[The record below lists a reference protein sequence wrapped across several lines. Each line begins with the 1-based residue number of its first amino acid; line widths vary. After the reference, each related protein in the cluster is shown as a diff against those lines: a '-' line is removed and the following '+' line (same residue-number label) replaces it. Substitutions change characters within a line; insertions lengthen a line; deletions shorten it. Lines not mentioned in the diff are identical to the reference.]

1 MSTFAEMMAAAR
13 ASRPTVDVP
22 VLLIAEL
29 VAEKARLEAVI
40 AADDGDE
47 RLGALSPADEA
58 REALEGLAARAGEG
72 MIVLRF
78 TQLPGDAWAAIA
90 GRHLPRTDNLV
101 DQSHGFNF
109 DAATDEAATYVD
121 ESGHP
126 YGVRLDGDEEVPLT
140 AAEYAELRT
149 TVSGHEVTEI
159 RNGVWG
165 LNVFLPKKKLDTLGK
180 AFGAAA
186 RSAKN

>member
-1 MSTFAEMMAAAR
+1 MSTFTEKMAAAR
-13 ASRPTVDVP
+13 AARPTVDVP

-29 VAEKARLEAVI
+29 VAEKARLEAII

-47 RLGALSPADEA
+47 RLGAKSPADEA
-58 REALEGLAARAGEG
+58 REALDELQERAGEG

-78 TQLPGDAWAAIA
+78 TQLPGDAWAEIA
-90 GRHLPRTDNLV
+90 SRHLPRTDNLV

-121 ESGHP
+121 EAGRS
-126 YGVRLDGDEEVPLT
+126 YGARLEGDEEVPLT
-140 AAEYAELRT
+140 ADEYRELRT
-149 TVSGHEVTEI
+149 SVSGHEVTEI

-165 LNVFLPKKKLDTLGK
+165 LNVFLPKKKLETLGK

-186 RSAKN
+186 RSEKN